1 MKLKLK
7 MSKKILAAK
16 KRFDFSNATMF
27 SHNEYKDILLNN
39 LCIRH
44 SMDRIQSKY
53 HRIGTYEINKIS
65 LSCYD
70 DKIYSEQWIWWI
82 SSWLSEFIRKN
93 SYLNNYL
100 SFLVKHF
107 VSISSLISTAF
118 LTTCKNIVRLLA
130 WHIKFEK
137 RKALKKWLNKEL
149 MPIVWYT

>member
-1 MKLKLK
+1 

-16 KRFDFSNATMF
+16 KRFDFSNVTMF

-70 DKIYSEQWIWWI
+70 DKIYSEQWI
-82 SSWLSEFIRKN
+82 
-93 SYLNNYL
+93 
-100 SFLVKHF
+100 
-107 VSISSLISTAF
+107 
-118 LTTCKNIVRLLA
+118 
-130 WHIKFEK
+130 
-137 RKALKKWLNKEL
+137 
-149 MPIVWYT
+149 